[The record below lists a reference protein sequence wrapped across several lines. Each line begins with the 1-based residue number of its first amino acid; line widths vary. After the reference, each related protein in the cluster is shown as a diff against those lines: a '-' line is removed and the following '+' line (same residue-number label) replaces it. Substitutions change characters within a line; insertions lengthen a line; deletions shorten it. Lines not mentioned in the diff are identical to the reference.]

1 MKHSLQIG
9 RPFGIKISIHWTF
22 LFLIAWVVIIDIQ
35 QGLNFKQTMLSI
47 LFILVLFVCV
57 VLHELGHSFTAMRFG
72 ADVKSI
78 TLLPIGGMANI
89 SKLPETPKEE
99 LLMTIAGPAVN
110 VVIALILYVIISAFG
125 NVDFQEIDFTAIT
138 GENFLTMLLFVN
150 LFIVA
155 FNLIPAFPMDGG
167 RILRALFS
175 FRMDKLKA
183 TRLAKITG
191 QAFALTF
198 MIVGLFINPFLVIIG
213 IFVFLG
219 ASAEYKT
226 LKFTE
231 LLKFYTVSE
240 AIITDYHTV
249 HPEAPLEKAAEQL
262 LHHQI
267 NGIIVTRGNEP
278 LGILTKNDIIKGL
291 SMEGKNIPVKQ
302 VMSVDFET
310 VGPSEPLDKVFQRM
324 QGKKSLMV
332 PVMKNDRIL
341 GILDMDAL
349 QQFILVKSALNE

>member
-1 MKHSLQIG
+1 M
-9 RPFGIKISIHWTF
+9 GIKISVHWTF
-22 LFLIAWVVIIDIQ
+22 LFLIAWVVIVDIQ
-35 QGLNFKQTMLSI
+35 RGLNLQQTLLSI
-47 LFILVLFVCV
+47 LFILALFVCV

-72 ADVKSI
+72 AEVKSI

-110 VVIALILYVIISAFG
+110 VVIALVLYGILSAFG
-125 NVDFQEIDFTAIT
+125 NVDFQETNFTAIT
-138 GENFLTMLLFVN
+138 GDNFLTMLLFVN

-183 TRLAKITG
+183 TRLAKIAG
-191 QAFALTF
+191 QVFAVAFIF
-198 MIVGLFINPFLVIIG
+198 VGLFLNPFLVIIG

-219 ASAEYKT
+219 ANAEYKT
-226 LKFTE
+226 LKFSE
-231 LLKFYTVSE
+231 FLKSYTVSE
-240 AIITDYHTV
+240 AIITDYYTV
-249 HPEAPLEKAAEQL
+249 HPEAPLEEAAEQF

-267 NGIIVTRGNEP
+267 NGLLVSGGNEP

-291 SMEGKNIPVKQ
+291 SEEGKNIPVKQ

-324 QGKKSLMV
+324 QTKKSLMV

-341 GILDMDAL
+341 GILDMDTL
-349 QQFILVKSALNE
+349 QQFILVKSAMNE